1 MLSYFRYNI
10 GRRNFYTYSAEPFH
24 PLPGKTP
31 AWKSPE
37 EAVKVIESGELEFY
51 SFHKMGFRLQL
62 LCVKLLVNSVEN
74 DAVQVELFR
83 EMSLKFLRSKRK
95 KSLRSQLKSLRHQ
108 QVQTE
113 GNVYCAVISCEISFK
128 GTLYNLGWNPLQSR
142 CYEICYRRRTVTP
155 FKKNGMPVNFLWW
168 SNERIWMTTGYFSF
182 NFLKVKRKLDGQYY
196 WAHSG
201 FFFQCLIVFFLLEM
215 KVFVHGGAATPLP
228 LLDAVAKRG
237 KEVGLKNVKL
247 IHIHTE
253 GSGEVVK
260 PEYDG
265 E

>member
-1 MLSYFRYNI
+1 MNYFEKCYW
-10 GRRNFYTYSAEPFH
+10 NFWEV
-24 PLPGKTP
+24 K
-31 AWKSPE
+31 WKN
-37 EAVKVIESGELEFY
+37 LY
-51 SFHKMGFRLQL
+51 
-62 LCVKLLVNSVEN
+62 
-74 DAVQVELFR
+74 
-83 EMSLKFLRSKRK
+83 
-95 KSLRSQLKSLRHQ
+95 RSQLKSLRHQ

-113 GNVYCAVISCEISFK
+113 ANVYCAVISCEISFN

-155 FKKNGMPVNFLWW
+155 LKKNGMPVSFLWW

-182 NFLKVKRKLDGQYY
+182 NSRKVKRKLDVQYN

-201 FFFQCLIVFFLLEM
+201 FFQCLNVFFFIGM

-237 KEVGLKNVKL
+237 KEVGLKNVEL

-253 GSGEVVK
+253 GSGELVK